1 MILLDT
7 HVAVWL
13 LLEPDKLSSAAAGA
27 IRQSVLGSSVPV
39 ISCISFYE
47 IAWALHRGRIQSI
60 LGPDE
65 FLKKLLTFVR
75 SIPFNESI
83 AVAAAQL
90 PPSFPGD
97 PMDRIIAA
105 TALAEGI
112 PLVTADQRIRRS
124 RAVKTIW

>member
-13 LLEPDKLSSAAAGA
+13 LLEPDKLSSAATGA
-27 IRQSVLGSSVPV
+27 IRQSGLVASTPA

-47 IAWALHRGRIQSI
+47 IGWALHRGRIQS
-60 LGPDE
+60 LLSPE
-65 FLKKLLTFVR
+65 AFLRRLLTFVR
-75 SIPFNESI
+75 AIPFNESI

-90 PPSFPGD
+90 PSNFPGD

-105 TALAEGI
+105 TALSEGI